1 MSSTRT
7 LRLKKMSKI
16 KNYMMDIHEFLN
28 IHYRTYSDLDRVISL
43 LKKEYSLDNATAIA
57 HIRRFD
63 EEMQTVRVE
72 P

>member
-1 MSSTRT
+1 
-7 LRLKKMSKI
+7 MSKI

-28 IHYRTYSDLDRVISL
+28 IHYRTYNDLDRVIEL
-43 LKKEYSLDNATAIA
+43 MKQEYSLDNATAIA

-63 EEMQTVRVE
+63 EEMQTVRTE

>member
-1 MSSTRT
+1 MSSPRT

-28 IHYRTYSDLDRVISL
+28 IHYRTYSDLDRVIEL
-43 LKKEYSLDNATAIA
+43 MKEEYSLDNASAIA
-57 HIRRFD
+57 HIRKFD
-63 EEMQTVRVE
+63 QEMQTIQVE

>member
-1 MSSTRT
+1 
-7 LRLKKMSKI
+7 
-16 KNYMMDIHEFLN
+16 MMDIHEFLN

-57 HIRRFD
+57 HIRIFD
-63 EEMQTVRVE
+63 EEMQTVRAE

>member
-1 MSSTRT
+1 MSSPRT

-28 IHYRTYSDLDRVISL
+28 IHYRTYNDLDRVIEL
-43 LKKEYSLDNATAIA
+43 MKQEYSLDNATAIA
-57 HIRRFD
+57 HIRRFY

>member
-1 MSSTRT
+1 
-7 LRLKKMSKI
+7 MSKI

-43 LKKEYSLDNATAIA
+43 LTKEYSLDNATAIA
-57 HIRRFD
+57 HIRIFD
-63 EEMQTVRVE
+63 EEMQTVRTE